1 MDELIANTPY
11 QACKDHESIIW
22 RPPSMVEI
30 QPERDVAGKRSAS
43 NIYLSLVARGH
54 QLDKWMMIL
63 AKIARPGLLGDAPCP
78 SECIFPSSSYPSDDQ
93 AQSRFFISAWLVS
106 TFHRRFLQCLLLKRP
121 FVQISHILINQSIC
135 TTTKALFTDSHHEIE
150 ETKPTSS

>member
-30 QPERDVAGKRSAS
+30 QPERDVAGKRLAS
-43 NIYLSLVARGH
+43 NIYLSLVAGGH

-93 AQSRFFISAWLVS
+93 AQSRFFISAWL
-106 TFHRRFLQCLLLKRP
+106 
-121 FVQISHILINQSIC
+121 ISHILINQSIC